1 MAAGNQGGFNMNDMD
16 GQLRQLEGAYTDSEE
31 DYAEEEEEY
40 DELMDELRTMEQG
53 DSISQLDGADDPVS
67 CNLCDRLFHGKN
79 KGIKLTSHKI
89 NVHFKDH
96 FRRVV
101 KDETKRNGF
110 FHCIEQNCSAKQ
122 RQKADMFR
130 HLATIHNYIKKFSNM
145 TAGTCPLSV
154 PASMAPNPGPKKDSD
169 LQSLAE
175 TEHTNQGI
183 KLTGVFCIY
192 VLTFIYSEFEPA
204 AVVRCDE
211 DGAVLLSTNDT
222 SSIK

>member
-1 MAAGNQGGFNMNDMD
+1 M
-16 GQLRQLEGAYTDSEE
+16 T
-31 DYAEEEEEY
+31 
-40 DELMDELRTMEQG
+40 
-53 DSISQLDGADDPVS
+53 
-67 CNLCDRLFHGKN
+67 RLFEGNN

-110 FHCIEQNCSAKQ
+110 YHCIEENCSAKQ

-154 PASMAPNPGPKKDSD
+154 PASITPNPGPKKISD
-169 LQSLAE
+169 LQSLVE
-175 TEHTNQGI
+175 TENTNQGI

-192 VLTFIYSEFEPA
+192 L
-204 AVVRCDE
+204 R
-211 DGAVLLSTNDT
+211 
-222 SSIK
+222 SSIQNLSQRQLCDVMRMVQCCLAPMKPPASSKFQHKCFMSIN

>member
-1 MAAGNQGGFNMNDMD
+1 
-16 GQLRQLEGAYTDSEE
+16 
-31 DYAEEEEEY
+31 
-40 DELMDELRTMEQG
+40 MDEVRTMEQG

-67 CNLCDRLFHGKN
+67 CNFCDKLFEGKN

-110 FHCIEQNCSAKQ
+110 YHCIEENCSAKQ

-145 TAGTCPLSV
+145 TVGTCPLSV
-154 PASMAPNPGPKKDSD
+154 PTSMAPNCPNPGPKTISD

-192 VLTFIYSEFEPA
+192 VLTL
-204 AVVRCDE
+204 R
-211 DGAVLLSTNDT
+211 
-222 SSIK
+222 SSIQNLSQRQLCDVMRMVQCCLAPMTPPASSKFQHKCFMSIN